1 MTKKEKDII
10 EQLIWLRISQLLV
23 NERYKNGDFL
33 IPIHLALGH
42 ESLAIAVNESMGKND
57 CLFLTHRNIHYNL
70 ARVRTLRKVIDE
82 YYLKDSGLANG
93 RLGSMNLSNPVKN
106 IAYSSSILGN
116 NLPVATGYALGKK
129 ASNLNEVVF
138 VVTGDGAIEEGSFWE
153 SLEFSKS
160 NALKIIF
167 IIENNQW
174 SLATRIEERR
184 SKIKLESLADS
195 LGIGYCQLSGNDPFE
210 YIKIIRE
217 NRVKTIKNKTPMILE
232 VNLTTL
238 GYWHKKTME
247 NPKGKLIN
255 YHAGPAPT
263 IELDDYPV
271 ICNSNEDPLHSI
283 KKYINEEDLIKI
295 SKNMLEKLVSELK

>member
-1 MTKKEKDII
+1 M
-10 EQLIWLRISQLLV
+10 V
-23 NERYKNGDFL
+23 
-33 IPIHLALGH
+33 
-42 ESLAIAVNESMGKND
+42 
-57 CLFLTHRNIHYNL
+57 
-70 ARVRTLRKVIDE
+70 
-82 YYLKDSGLANG
+82 LKDSI
-93 RLGSMNLSNPVKN
+93 K
-106 IAYSSSILGN
+106 
-116 NLPVATGYALGKK
+116 
-129 ASNLNEVVF
+129 
-138 VVTGDGAIEEGSFWE
+138 
-153 SLEFSKS
+153 
-160 NALKIIF
+160 LKIIF

-195 LGIGYCQLSGNDPFE
+195 LGIGYCQLNGNDPFE

-295 SKNMLEKLVSELK
+295 SKNMLEKLVAELK

>member
-10 EQLIWLRISQLLV
+10 EQLIWLRIAQLLV
-23 NERYKNGDFL
+23 NERYKSGDFL

-42 ESLAIAVNESMGKND
+42 ESLAIAVKSSMEKDD

-70 ARVRTLRKVIDE
+70 ARVSTLRKVIDE

-93 RLGSMNLSNPVKN
+93 NLGSMNLSNPAKN

-129 ASNLNEVVF
+129 ASNMNEVVF

-153 SLEFSKS
+153 SLVFSKS

-195 LGIGYCQLSGNDPFE
+195 LGIGYCQLNGNDPFE

-232 VNLTTL
+232 VQLTTL
-238 GYWHKKTME
+238 GYWHKKTTE
-247 NPKGKLIN
+247 YPKGKLIN

-263 IELDDYPV
+263 IELEDYPI
-271 ICNSNEDPLHSI
+271 ICNSNEDPLHLI
-283 KKYINEEDLIKI
+283 KKYMNEKDLINI
-295 SKNMLEKLVSELK
+295 SKNMLEKLVAELK